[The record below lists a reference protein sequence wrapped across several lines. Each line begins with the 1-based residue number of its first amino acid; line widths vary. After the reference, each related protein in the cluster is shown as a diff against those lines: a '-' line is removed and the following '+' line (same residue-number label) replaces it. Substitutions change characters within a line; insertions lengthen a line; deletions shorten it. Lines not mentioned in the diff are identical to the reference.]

1 MGQAALPNGYGP
13 GRRDELV
20 DRRYDIDDGLGQ
32 DLPPAQLH
40 RAGLTR
46 SQLDDVAHCMFE
58 ALAEYEAFDLSAYD
72 DVSVGDVDGGLY
84 REWQR
89 RVLTL
94 GLRGW
99 FDTLRELQPLSY
111 AILTEPQSF
120 VLAGYRRFFDNHPG
134 HEKHLIRSKVA
145 LIVRDRAIKLR
156 PYYTERPEEV
166 GVAGFVGDALPE
178 VLMRSWWYRTAGYQ
192 IVRSVPEPIHENAQP
207 LLQYPGCGTG
217 VNDLVAAL
225 GQKAK
230 RKHMPLLKEMF
241 GAEAVT
247 KVYQTGRVAFLCI
260 LDTRVPETV
269 ARECGDQLFVHMARK
284 DQTVY
289 HVRACRFDQMKK
301 LNPATL
307 AECFDR
313 YFAHVLGRVPG
324 EFDFAPYLLP
334 L

>member
-13 GRRDELV
+13 GRRDDLV

-32 DLPPAQLH
+32 EVPPEQLH
-40 RAGLTR
+40 RVGLTG

-58 ALAEYEAFDLSAYD
+58 TQRAYEAFDLSKYD
-72 DVSVGDVDGGLY
+72 DVMTSDKEGGWY
-84 REWQR
+84 RDWQI
-89 RVLTL
+89 RVLKL
-94 GLRGW
+94 GLQGW
-99 FDTLRELQPLSY
+99 FDSLRELQPQSY
-111 AILTEPQSF
+111 AILTESRSA
-120 VLAGYRRFFDNHPG
+120 VLSGYHRFFDNHPG
-134 HEKHLIRSKVA
+134 HERHLVRSMTV
-145 LIVRDRAIKLR
+145 LVVRDRVIKLR

-166 GVAGFVGDALPE
+166 GVAGFEGDALPE
-178 VLMRSWWYRTAGYQ
+178 VLVRSWWYRTAGYQ

-207 LLQYPGCGTG
+207 LLQYPSCGTG

-225 GQKAK
+225 GQRAK
-230 RKHMPLLKEMF
+230 RKYMPLLKEMF
-241 GAEAVT
+241 GTEAVT

-269 ARECGDQLFVHMARK
+269 ARECGDQLFIHMARK

-289 HVRACRFDQMKK
+289 HVRACRFDQMKR

-313 YFAHVLGRVPG
+313 YFSHVLGRVPG